1 MFEFNL
7 RHLILT
13 TGYLGI
19 FFIVFAESGL
29 LFGFFF
35 PGDSLLIT
43 AGLLAS
49 QGYLDIKILIL
60 VSALAA
66 ILGDSVG
73 YWFGKK
79 TGPRIFKREDSLLFH
94 KKNIIKAN
102 EFYKKHGGKTIILAR
117 FFPFIRTF
125 APIVAGVGTMKYRR
139 FLSFNVFGGLFWV
152 MATCLLGYFLGN
164 VVPNI
169 ERYILGVI
177 LVVVVVSALPGLIHF
192 WKEYRQPLLA
202 KIKKKLQKI
211 NIS

>member
-1 MFEFNL
+1 MIEFNL

-49 QGYLDIKILIL
+49 QGYFDIKILIL

-66 ILGDSVG
+66 IFGDSVG

-94 KKNIIKAN
+94 KKNIIRAN

-125 APIVAGVGTMKYRR
+125 APIVAGVGTMEYRQ
-139 FLSFNVFGGLFWV
+139 FLSFNIFGGFFWV
-152 MATCLLGYFLGN
+152 LATTLLGYFLGN

-177 LVVVVVSALPGLIHF
+177 LVVVVISALPGLIHF
-192 WKEYRQPLLA
+192 WKEYRQPFLA
-202 KIKKKLQKI
+202 QIKKKLQKI